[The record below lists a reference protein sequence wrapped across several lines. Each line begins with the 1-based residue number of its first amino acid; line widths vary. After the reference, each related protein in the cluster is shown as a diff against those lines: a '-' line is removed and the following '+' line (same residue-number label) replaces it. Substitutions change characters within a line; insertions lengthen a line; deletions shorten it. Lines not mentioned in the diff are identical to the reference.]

1 MDSAE
6 QLLEPIE
13 SSKEEGL
20 ETNVIAKKIPVEK
33 DTSVTAMITGLY
45 ILGDVLLIVGLVSHA
60 YLLAIIGFI
69 IPVVVFS
76 KLKKIES
83 YFSQLEQRIQQSSSQ
98 IDNYMEQ
105 RVVILQNTVALV
117 ERAIDVDKS
126 TFKEIAGLRSGRIAD
141 GATRNEVQSK
151 LDMTSHDINVA
162 VESYPELKSHTEIRD
177 AMQQN
182 VYLQREITAAREVYN
197 DNVGI
202 WNREI
207 FSWPFKKYVASKRG
221 YTTRIP
227 FIASKEIKQKS
238 NQVFF

>member
-1 MDSAE
+1 MAN
-6 QLLEPIE
+6 QLDELEPII
-13 SSKEEGL
+13 KEEGL
-20 ETNVIAKKIPVEK
+20 DTNVIAKKIPVEK
-33 DTSVTAMITGLY
+33 DISVTVMIGVLY
-45 ILGDVLLIVGLVSHA
+45 LLGVALLIVGIVSRV
-60 YLLAIIGFI
+60 YLLAIIGLI
-69 IPVVVFS
+69 IPVFVFS

-105 RVVILQNTVALV
+105 RVVVLQNTVKLV

-126 TFKEIAGLRSGRIAD
+126 TFKEIAGLRSGRLPD
-141 GATRNEVQSK
+141 DNSRNEVQSK
-151 LDMTSHDINVA
+151 LDMTSHDINIA

-197 DNVGI
+197 DNVGV

-207 FSWPFKKYVASKRG
+207 FTWPFKKYVAAKKQ

-227 FIASKEIKQKS
+227 FIASQEMKQKS
-238 NQVFF
+238 KQVFF